1 MTEVH
6 SQIRMQQSLKQQVLL
21 ISELQDMNLTQ
32 LQQQHIMDGL
42 KPQLKVNMVMQF
54 LQHMVDLKLLTIPT
68 VVGLIQQQIESSYGR
83 VIRVM
88 VLGAGSSWLMLLVM
102 PPRLR
107 GRISVQDQPFM
118 VRSLQLIQIHL
129 RKCRHSPE

>member
-21 ISELQDMNLTQ
+21 ISELQGMNLIQ
-32 LQQQHIMDGL
+32 LQLLDIVDGS
-42 KPQLKVNMVMQF
+42 KPQLKVNMGMQF

-68 VVGLIQQQIESSYGR
+68 MVGLIQQEIESFYGR
-83 VIRVM
+83 VVRVM
-88 VLGAGSSWLMLLVM
+88 VLNAGSSWFLLMLS
-102 PPRLR
+102 PRIR
-107 GRISVQDQPFM
+107 GRGSVQDQPFT

>member
-21 ISELQDMNLTQ
+21 ISELQDMNLIQ
-32 LQQQHIMDGL
+32 LQLMDIMDGL

-54 LQHMVDLKLLTIPT
+54 LQHMVDLKPLTIPT
-68 VVGLIQQQIESSYGR
+68 IVGLIQQEIKSFYGR
-83 VIRVM
+83 VIRLVS
-88 VLGAGSSWLMLLVM
+88 LSAESSWLMLVLR
-102 PPRLR
+102 PRLC
-107 GRISVQDQPFM
+107 GRISVQDQPFT

-129 RKCRHSPE
+129 RKCRRNPE